1 MASLLTALFG
11 EDFLR
16 EAIDFF
22 FFFLN
27 HALKTQQKLQDTNGL
42 SCWLPLPASS
52 PQGPINTTNRDIFCS
67 PVPWRLWLFSS
78 PNIGSLPAEKLT
90 ALVNP
95 ANVTFKALVHSCCL
109 QEMMDGR
116 QFIDKLLPPVID
128 ITKSL
133 V

>member
-16 EAIDFF
+16 EAIDF

-67 PVPWRLWLFSS
+67 PVPWRL
-78 PNIGSLPAEKLT
+78 
-90 ALVNP
+90 
-95 ANVTFKALVHSCCL
+95 
-109 QEMMDGR
+109 
-116 QFIDKLLPPVID
+116 
-128 ITKSL
+128 
-133 V
+133 